1 MTLRDYII
9 AFRDE
14 HNLSQREF
22 ANLTGLSNGYIAMI
36 EAGKNPSTGK
46 PIIPS
51 ITSVKKMASGMGM
64 TVQALME
71 LLDNEEIAS
80 LDVND
85 LTEDERELL
94 GIYRGMEV
102 PERGLL
108 LQLARALK
116 K

>member
-1 MTLRDYII
+1 MTLREYII
-9 AFRDE
+9 AFRNE
-14 HNLSQREF
+14 HDLTQREF
-22 ANLTGLSNGYIAMI
+22 ANLCGLSNGYIAMI

-64 TVQALME
+64 TVHSLME

-80 LDVND
+80 LDIND

-94 GIYRGMEV
+94 GAYRSMDM

-108 LQLARALK
+108 MQLARALK
-116 K
+116 